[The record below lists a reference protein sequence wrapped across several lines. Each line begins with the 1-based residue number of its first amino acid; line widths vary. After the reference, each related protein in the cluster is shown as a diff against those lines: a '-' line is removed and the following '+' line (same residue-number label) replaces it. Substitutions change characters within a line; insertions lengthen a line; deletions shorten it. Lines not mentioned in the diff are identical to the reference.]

1 MITGAVSILGGA
13 LSFLLSPIGL
23 IGAAFVAAG
32 LLIWRYWEPI
42 KAFFLGVF
50 TGVMQAISPL
60 RDTFA
65 TFSPIFDMIS
75 DGVKS
80 VWQWFTN
87 LLSPVQTSKET
98 LDKCTSAGEIFG
110 NVLGGAINLVLT
122 PAKMLL
128 DTLGWILEKLGVLPD
143 EAERARKKIEDAQRS
158 ALLQDKVAFL
168 AGDMAKVAPKKQSR
182 QLLLAHHLRPR
193 HCQEIPVRKDVCKAS
208 QTIQKQPLT
217 TPRKSGRV
225 TLFSK
230 TCRVLWLCVAHI
242 RKRALRRNQYREWQR
257 PQLAALFQ
265 RQQPHRPRYQL
276 PLPLRPAA
284 PQFLTLPLTMLVSAR
299 IRSWKE

>member
-1 MITGAVSILGGA
+1 LGSLTKNIGMLLLRLTGLPAIWGMITGAVSILGGA

-42 KAFFLGVF
+42 KAFFLGMF

-60 RDTFA
+60 RYLCHL
-65 TFSPIFDMIS
+65 SPIFDMIS
-75 DGVKS
+75 NGVKS

-143 EAERARKKIEDAQRS
+143 EAERASKKLEDAQR
-158 ALLQDKVAFL
+158 
-168 AGDMAKVAPKKQSR
+168 
-182 QLLLAHHLRPR
+182 
-193 HCQEIPVRKDVCKAS
+193 
-208 QTIQKQPLT
+208 
-217 TPRKSGRV
+217 
-225 TLFSK
+225 
-230 TCRVLWLCVAHI
+230 
-242 RKRALRRNQYREWQR
+242 
-257 PQLAALFQ
+257 
-265 RQQPHRPRYQL
+265 
-276 PLPLRPAA
+276 
-284 PQFLTLPLTMLVSAR
+284 
-299 IRSWKE
+299 